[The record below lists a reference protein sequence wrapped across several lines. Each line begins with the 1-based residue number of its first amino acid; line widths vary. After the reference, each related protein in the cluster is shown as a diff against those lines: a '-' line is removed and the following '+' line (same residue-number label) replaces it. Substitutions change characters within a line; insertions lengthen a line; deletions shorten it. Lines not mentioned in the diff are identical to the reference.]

1 MKRRGRP
8 KKLPDPARVRR
19 AMVRYREMTT
29 AEKRLFLIE
38 AIETSPEVGLGLS
51 IQIGQAAALEPPPAA
66 P

>member
-1 MKRRGRP
+1 
-8 KKLPDPARVRR
+8 
-19 AMVRYREMTT
+19 MVRYREMTT